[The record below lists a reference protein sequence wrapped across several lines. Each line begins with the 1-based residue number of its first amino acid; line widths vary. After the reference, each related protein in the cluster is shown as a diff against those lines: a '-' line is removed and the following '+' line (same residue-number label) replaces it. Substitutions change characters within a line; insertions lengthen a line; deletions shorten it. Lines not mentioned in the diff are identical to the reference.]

1 MFCILTLVMGQNP
14 LSLQDSDSHCR
25 RFATELDETLQF
37 KRKSWLALFCT
48 IFVSILVTVFKGR
61 HGRPLSVTPV
71 LNRGTNKGKVL
82 WMEDALKGLETLVEW
97 LRPLAQT
104 KAWEYCVVW
113 KLGDDPSRFIE
124 WIGCCCS
131 GGVDRDKNMKEE
143 PGEEHHSSPLCRDV
157 HFEHPMRTKACQ
169 ALAQLP
175 SSMPLYSGFH
185 GEVVISNQPRWIFS
199 DANSSNSAT
208 SNDSFGTQVL
218 IPVDGGLVELFATE
232 HIPKDQKFIELITA
246 QCNISFEQEAI
257 GAWSYANPNLSDN
270 HLDPEREDYLTNW
283 SLPLHLPRLNPS
295 IQALLPVIPSS
306 SYPCVDRSSS
316 GSNPS
321 HGYPSLDL
329 DSCQLSL
336 HGTINK
342 SIGKSSDSKK
352 VKYSQCSLK
361 RRTGTIANGRNMVEN
376 DETKVIQKKEREQY
390 HSKNLVT
397 ERNRRNR
404 IKDGLFTLRSLV
416 PKISKMDRTAIL
428 GDAIGYIQE
437 LEEEVKQLRDELM
450 ENEEDRRK
458 NESELKISTS
468 DQIQGNATTPLP
480 PTQRNQGLSSSG
492 EKKKTEVQVEVN
504 QISQRDFL
512 IKFFCEHKRGGFT
525 RLMESLHL
533 LGLQVAD
540 ANITTFYG
548 NVLNVLKVEA
558 KKDIQ
563 LKKLK
568 SSLMELTS

>member
-1 MFCILTLVMGQNP
+1 
-14 LSLQDSDSHCR
+14 
-25 RFATELDETLQF
+25 
-37 KRKSWLALFCT
+37 
-48 IFVSILVTVFKGR
+48 
-61 HGRPLSVTPV
+61 
-71 LNRGTNKGKVL
+71 
-82 WMEDALKGLETLVEW
+82 MEDALKGLETLVEW

-104 KAWEYCVVW
+104 RAWEYCVVW

-131 GGVDRDKNMKEE
+131 GGVDGDENVKEE

-218 IPVDGGLVELFATE
+218 IPVVGGLVELFATE

-246 QCNISFEQEAI
+246 QCTISFEQEAM

-270 HLDPEREDYLTNW
+270 HLDPVREDYLPNW
-283 SLPLHLPRLNPS
+283 PLPLHLPSLNPR
-295 IQALLPVIPSS
+295 IQALPPVIHSS

-321 HGYPSLDL
+321 HEYPSLDL
-329 DSCQLSL
+329 DSCQISL
-336 HGTINK
+336 HGAINQ
-342 SIGKSSDSKK
+342 SIGKSSGSKK
-352 VKYSQCSLK
+352 AKYSQCSLK
-361 RRTGTIANGRNMVEN
+361 RRTGSIANGRNMVEN
-376 DETKVIQKKEREQY
+376 DETKVIKKQEREQY

-437 LEEEVKQLRDELM
+437 LEEEVKQLQDELM
-450 ENEEDRRK
+450 EMNEEDRRK

-468 DQIQGNATTPLP
+468 DQIQGSATTPLP

-548 NVLNVLKVEA
+548 KVLNILKVEA

-563 LKKLK
+563 LKKLR
-568 SSLMELTS
+568 SSLIELTN